1 MTSKKPNIT
10 YKHDVKVNR
19 LRRSRMYNP
28 YKAMHLSLTPQRFA
42 KSLLQVD
49 CLSLYFLT
57 GLQKFLGYAHRVIIP
72 EHQITAFSAR
82 DLK

>member
-1 MTSKKPNIT
+1 MTSKKSNIT

-28 YKAMHLSLTPQRFA
+28 FKAMHLSLTPQRFT

-49 CLSLYFLT
+49 FLLFNLVA
-57 GLQKFLGYAHRVIIP
+57 GC
-72 EHQITAFSAR
+72 
-82 DLK
+82 